1 MFCFTDC
8 RWCRDCTSLL
18 IELTHDMPSPRPS
31 PANQPAVSSSIGD
44 DSDDN
49 SDDDDIEEKLTT
61 HFSRMKELFPRLEWM
76 RSLKSLLIVKRSEE
90 FFRFIDPL
98 GKELISWIFC
108 INEYRDCLPLP
119 TSLERLWLDG

>member
-1 MFCFTDC
+1 M
-8 RWCRDCTSLL
+8 
-18 IELTHDMPSPRPS
+18 
-31 PANQPAVSSSIGD
+31 GD
-44 DSDDN
+44 DSDDD

-98 GKELISWIFC
+98 GEELISWIFC
-108 INEYRDCLPLP
+108 MN
-119 TSLERLWLDG
+119 